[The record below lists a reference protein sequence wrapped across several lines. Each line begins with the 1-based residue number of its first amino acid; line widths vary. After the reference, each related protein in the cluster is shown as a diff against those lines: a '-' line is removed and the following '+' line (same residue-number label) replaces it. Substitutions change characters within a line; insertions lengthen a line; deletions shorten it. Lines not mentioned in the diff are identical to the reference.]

1 MGAVHL
7 AQVWD
12 SSHLILGD
20 GLVNA
25 VTFGCNFTLAPFIRI
40 VFVQGTALQLV
51 LFIRDR
57 LR

>member
-1 MGAVHL
+1 MHL